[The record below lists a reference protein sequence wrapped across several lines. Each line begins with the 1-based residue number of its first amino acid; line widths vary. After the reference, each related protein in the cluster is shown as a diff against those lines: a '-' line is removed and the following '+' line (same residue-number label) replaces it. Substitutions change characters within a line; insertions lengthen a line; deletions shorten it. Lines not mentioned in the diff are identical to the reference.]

1 MKDTS
6 NQIELCKV
14 KTYAKISE
22 LKLHPN
28 NPRKISSERLAQL
41 KDSIIKKGFYEP
53 ILVWKKGAVVLSGN
67 HRLQAVRELVAEGYE
82 FNSHDGMQ
90 GVLPVIIEDVDYKT
104 AEAILFE
111 ANNHYAEW
119 IENKL
124 KEAIQ
129 EAVEHGSDATDF
141 GFTDAELKK
150 FLRDVEKEAEE
161 VLRRTDVVDAHRIT
175 EDDIEKELGPSF
187 TQPEKV
193 NPVTS
198 TDFEVIEEE
207 FGYLTLPKPSIEK
220 LRKHLEI
227 VAKAIDENWN
237 GTSLSDA
244 AEVYL
249 EVIEKS
255 GVLEEIKGNSDGEE
269 SS

>member
-1 MKDTS
+1 MDMS
-6 NQIELCKV
+6 NKIELCKV

-22 LKLHPN
+22 LKFHPN

-41 KDSIIKKGFYEP
+41 KESILKKGFYEP

-82 FNSHDGMQ
+82 FNSHDGMV

-119 IENKL
+119 IEDKL

-129 EAVEHGSDATDF
+129 EAVDHGSNANDF
-141 GFTDAELKK
+141 GFTDKELQKMLK
-150 FLRDVEKEAEE
+150 DVEKDADE
-161 VLRRTDVVDAHRIT
+161 VLRRTDVDSVNRIT
-175 EDDIEKELGPSF
+175 NDQIEKELGPSF
-187 TQPEKV
+187 TQPEIV
-193 NPVTS
+193 NPVNS

-207 FGYLTLPKPSIEK
+207 FAYITLPKRSIEK
-220 LRKHLEI
+220 FRKQLEI
-227 VAKAIDENWN
+227 VAKAIDPRWD
-237 GTSLSDA
+237 GASLSDA
-244 AEVYL
+244 ADVYL

-255 GVLEEIKGNSDGEE
+255 GVLEEIKGNSDGKEDG
-269 SS
+269 